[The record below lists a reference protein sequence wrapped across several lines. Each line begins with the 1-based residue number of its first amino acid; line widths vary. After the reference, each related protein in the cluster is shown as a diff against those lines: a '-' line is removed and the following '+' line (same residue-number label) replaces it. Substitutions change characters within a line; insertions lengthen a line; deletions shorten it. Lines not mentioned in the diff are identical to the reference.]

1 MGASLCWLCQIQGDI
16 APVLYGS
23 QIIRSTGSRVESEP
37 GMVIHFCHL
46 RIKKT
51 ETGELLV
58 SGQPELYRES
68 LSQNTNP
75 KKKKKANQSFYHHGT
90 SLPVCKLGTVEPLQT
105 YYLVMFVYLVGSFV
119 F

>member
-75 KKKKKANQSFYHHGT
+75 KKKKSARAFTTMEHHSLSANWELLNLCRLIT
-90 SLPVCKLGTVEPLQT
+90 W
-105 YYLVMFVYLVGSFV
+105 
-119 F
+119 